1 MFFGRFISNRNEK
14 KIYIDVFNN
23 KLIYLVLAILEIS
36 KILVNEYSYDYVKLK
51 YGEKAKFCYMDTDS
65 FTVRII
71 TNGIYAE
78 IAKEFE
84 SRFSLESLIKN
95 TIT

>member
-14 KIYIDVFNN
+14 KIDVFNN
-23 KLIYLVLAILEIS
+23 KLVYLVLAILEIS
-36 KILVNEYSYDYVKLK
+36 KILVTEYSYDYVKLK
-51 YGEKAKFCYMDTDS
+51 YGEKAKHCYMDTDS

-71 TNGIYAE
+71 TNDIYAE

-84 SRFSLESLIKN
+84 SRFSLKSLIKK

>member
-1 MFFGRFISNRNEK
+1 MEDSLAIEMK
-14 KIYIDVFNN
+14 KKKYIDVFNN

-51 YGEKAKFCYMDTDS
+51 YGEKAKFCYMGTDS